1 MQNVSRSDPET
12 MLEPVERSARAGCT
26 AGAINLLSPP
36 IREQVRQIKPGLLT
50 LDENVT
56 ARGMS

>member
-1 MQNVSRSDPET
+1 
-12 MLEPVERSARAGCT
+12 MLDPVERSARAGCA

-36 IREQVRQIKPGLLT
+36 IRDQVRQIKPGLLT